1 MILHLLVEF
10 AGYLLVFFYVKK
22 HYFYEKSNQIL
33 AILKIKNYFC
43 NIELRVSWKMMQ
55 NLLTITIVKLSS
67 GIKDKFI
74 AVTSNCT
81 FDSN

>member
-1 MILHLLVEF
+1 M
-10 AGYLLVFFYVKK
+10 K
-22 HYFYEKSNQIL
+22 KSNQIL
-33 AILKIKNYFC
+33 AILKIKNYFG
-43 NIELRVSWKMMQ
+43 NIELCVSWKMMQ

>member
-1 MILHLLVEF
+1 M
-10 AGYLLVFFYVKK
+10 
-22 HYFYEKSNQIL
+22 
-33 AILKIKNYFC
+33 FC
-43 NIELRVSWKMMQ
+43 NIELCVSWKMMQ

>member
-10 AGYLLVFFYVKK
+10 AGYLLVLFYVKIC
-22 HYFYEKSNQIL
+22 YFYEKSNQIL

-43 NIELRVSWKMMQ
+43 NIELCVSWKMMQ

>member
-22 HYFYEKSNQIL
+22 YYFYEKSNQIL

-43 NIELRVSWKMMQ
+43 NIELCVSWKMMQ

>member
-1 MILHLLVEF
+1 ML
-10 AGYLLVFFYVKK
+10 KK
-22 HYFYEKSNQIL
+22 YYFSEKSNQIL

-43 NIELRVSWKMMQ
+43 NIELCVSWKMMQ

>member
-1 MILHLLVEF
+1 
-10 AGYLLVFFYVKK
+10 
-22 HYFYEKSNQIL
+22 
-33 AILKIKNYFC
+33 
-43 NIELRVSWKMMQ
+43 MMQ

-81 FDSN
+81 FDSNRGLLYSDMFTIIWHKIIYKPYKTNMSGCRKANSKE